1 MMITSRLMILF
12 ITIIGF
18 GVIFNVT
25 PVLAIDSTQNS
36 LQVLPQDAESNK
48 FLAAA
53 IAFSAATLGAGWA
66 ISRAGSAG
74 LAAAAE
80 RPEIRTTAIIIAA
93 LGEAIAIY
101 GIVIAFVIMG
111 G

>member
-1 MMITSRLMILF
+1 MTRTSH
-12 ITIIGF
+12 ITILLALVAVF
-18 GVIFNVT
+18 LLALT
-25 PVLAIDSTQNS
+25 PAYGQEEA
-36 LQVLPQDAESNK
+36 PPAEAALTNK
-48 FLAAA
+48 FFSAAIAFGAAA
-53 IAFSAATLGAGWA
+53 IAAGWA

-80 RPEIRTTAIIIAA
+80 RPEIRTVAIIISA

-101 GIVIAFVIMG
+101 GLVVALLILG